1 MLENAFDGQAPRCV
15 EGRYD
20 HSVTFFQAASG
31 TVRLPPETLEQLGF
45 RECTARFADP
55 AIRADL
61 STDDWP
67 FFYMPQR
74 TYPFSYLAMIAVVL
88 GLSFYLIVS
97 FSEKPTV
104 GNMPYFLL
112 GAGFMLVET
121 KGITEMGLAFG
132 NTWQVIGIVIAGIL
146 VMAFLANW
154 VVQSFRIVR
163 PLVPYLLLLAS
174 LGVGLA
180 VARSG
185 GVGSTPV
192 GQLATVV
199 VLTSPLFFSGIVFSS
214 LLATS
219 RGITGAMSANLFG
232 AMCGGLLEYNAMYFG
247 FQFLY
252 WLAAALYA
260 GAFVSTMVRGK

>member
-1 MLENAFDGQAPRCV
+1 M
-15 EGRYD
+15 
-20 HSVTFFQAASG
+20 
-31 TVRLPPETLEQLGF
+31 
-45 RECTARFADP
+45 
-55 AIRADL
+55 
-61 STDDWP
+61 
-67 FFYMPQR
+67 
-74 TYPFSYLAMIAVVL
+74 AMIAVVL
-88 GLSFYLIVS
+88 ALSLFLIVS
-97 FSEKPTV
+97 FTERPTA
-104 GNMPYFLL
+104 GNLPYFLL

-146 VMAFLANW
+146 VMAFFANW
-154 VVQSFRIVR
+154 VVQSLKIER

-174 LGVGLA
+174 LAAGVL

-185 GVGSTPV
+185 GLGSTSA
-192 GQLATVV
+192 GQLGTVI

-214 LLATS
+214 LLATT
-219 RGITGAMSANLFG
+219 RGISGAMSANLFG

-260 GAFVSTMVRGK
+260 GAFVSSLAARPHAAP